1 MCFLRNV
8 QKLKSHA
15 SLQKGGANDI
25 HDIED
30 LVGLG
35 HKVRGENGNRLLC
48 LVTLM
53 RYASSH
59 GYAVRG
65 PGCNNI
71 FHDVMFRADS

>member
-35 HKVRGENGNRLLC
+35 HKVRGENGNKLLC
-48 LVTLM
+48 LVKFVLF
-53 RYASSH
+53 ASSH
-59 GYAVRG
+59 GYAVEG
-65 PGCNNI
+65 LAVISTFN
-71 FHDVMFRADS
+71 DVMFRADS